1 MRIAIWVLVALFVVA
16 SANLLATLIDNDP
29 KIALWLVLSACLAL
43 GIDWLEKRLERL
55 KKGLAEVFALKP
67 WLYTLA
73 ALVVWAILTN
83 GWTA

>member
-1 MRIAIWVLVALFVVA
+1 MRIAIWVLFALFVVA
-16 SANLLATLIDNDP
+16 SVNLLATLIDNP

-55 KKGLAEVFALKP
+55 KKGFAEVFALKP

-73 ALVVWAILTN
+73 ALVFWAILTN

>member
-1 MRIAIWVLVALFVVA
+1 MRIAIWVLAALFAVA
-16 SANLLATLIDNDP
+16 SLRILATLMDNP

-43 GIDWLEKRLERL
+43 GIDWLDKRLERL
-55 KKGLAEVFALKP
+55 KKGLAEALGMKP